1 MSRPMVVLPQP
12 DSPTRPNVDPTGTAK
27 GTSAT
32 AETCPTLRC
41 STAPAV
47 TVKFFTSRETVS
59 SGASTA
65 PSGTVPSTTGPLAT
79 TAPFATG
86 TTPAAAAGDG
96 ATSGRCGGSDTN
108 GDDGSCTSA
117 LDPTGK

>member
-1 MSRPMVVLPQP
+1 MSLPMVVFPHP

-27 GTSAT
+27 DTSAT
-32 AETCPTLRC
+32 AETCPTFRC

-65 PSGTVPSTTGPLAT
+65 PSG
-79 TAPFATG
+79 
-86 TTPAAAAGDG
+86 DG
-96 ATSGRCGGSDTN
+96 ATSGRRSGSLTN
-108 GDDGSCTSA
+108 GVDGSRTSS
-117 LDPTGK
+117 LDPTG